1 MKKILTASILVI
13 SLISSSMSTAS
24 AEILTFACGSG
35 SYKVEMPSG
44 VLTSSS
50 GCTGALVID
59 STVKTIG
66 DNAFY
71 DVLGFLSQ
79 AKITSV
85 SIPASVTSIG
95 ANAFRGTS
103 LTSVVIPNSVTS
115 IGGSAFQDTKSLTSA
130 VLSSSLKSIGYYA
143 FSNSGLTSVLIPQ
156 GVENIGFKSFQGT
169 QLTAVVIPDSVVIIE
184 EDAFFLS
191 KLNTV
196 KFGKSLKKIG
206 WGAFS
211 NNDLTRIDIPDTV
224 TEIIYSAFSGN
235 KNLQS
240 IIYCG
245 PAISNLP
252 TAPTCPSDRKAIVD
266 TANAKAAADKAAA
279 DKAAADKAAADKAA
293 ADKAAADAIQAA
305 ADAIQAKQDAKQLTI
320 TCKKGSVTKKIRGES
335 PKCPKGYTNP
345 IGHLLTFKA
354 FSGCQ
359 LYKKDAT
366 LFDAGLI
373 NSGKTLVIQNP
384 NNWDYS
390 LIQSDKAN
398 RVTFSDL
405 DCAFDFMG
413 ANDRVRDIYS
423 FKEVNGVRTIRW
435 GKITLK
441 VERDRFFG
449 LTSYTFRQS

>member
-1 MKKILTASILVI
+1 MKKFVTASILVI
-13 SLISSSMSTAS
+13 GLISSSMSTAS
-24 AEILTFACGSG
+24 AEILTFTCGSG

-71 DVLGFLSQ
+71 DVLTQ

-85 SIPASVTSIG
+85 LIPNSVTSIG

-103 LTSVVIPNSVTS
+103 LTSVLIPNSVTS

-130 VLSSSLKSIGYYA
+130 ILSSSLKSIGYYA

-156 GVENIGFKSFQGT
+156 GVENIGFKSFQST
-169 QLTAVVIPDSVVIIE
+169 QLTSVVIPDSVVTIE

-211 NNDLTRIDIPDTV
+211 NNDLIKIDIPDTV
-224 TEIIYSAFSGN
+224 TEIMYSAFYGN

-245 PAISNLP
+245 AAIANLP
-252 TAPTCPSDRKAIVD
+252 TAPTCPTDRKAIVD
-266 TANAKAAADKAAA
+266 AVNAKAAADKAAA

-305 ADAIQAKQDAKQLTI
+305 KDEIQAIQDAKQLTI

-345 IGHLLTFKA
+345 MGSFLTFKA
-354 FSGCQ
+354 YSECQ

-366 LFDAGLI
+366 LFGAGLI
-373 NSGKTLVIQNP
+373 DSGKTLVIENP

-390 LIQSDKAN
+390 IIQSDKAN
-398 RVTFSDL
+398 RVTYSDL

-413 ANDRVRDIYS
+413 ANDRVRDIYNY
-423 FKEVNGVRTIRW
+423 KEVNGVRTIRW

-449 LTSYTFRQS
+449 LTNYIFRQN